1 MNKNKFFLVA
11 LLCML
16 LQSVT
21 CLADDKIIPVEQL
34 PAPAKTFV
42 KKYFPQA
49 TIEYATKDTEFMGTT
64 YEVRLSD
71 GTEVDFNKKGNWDN
85 VDCKTK
91 AVPASLVPAAIAQ
104 YVKAHY
110 PNTVIVKID
119 KERGGYEIELSNDLD
134 LKFNSKG
141 KLIGIDD

>member
-34 PAPAKTFV
+34 PASAKTFV

-49 TIEYATKDTEFMGTT
+49 TIEYATKDTEFMGAT

-71 GTEVDFNKKGNWDN
+71 GTEVDFDKKGNWDN
-85 VDCKTK
+85 VDK
-91 AVPASLVPAAIAQ
+91 ATGIMWIARQRLFLLHSFLQLSL
-104 YVKAHY
+104 
-110 PNTVIVKID
+110 
-119 KERGGYEIELSNDLD
+119 SM
-134 LKFNSKG
+134 
-141 KLIGIDD
+141 

>member
-21 CLADDKIIPVEQL
+21 CLADDKIIPVDQL
-34 PAPAKTFV
+34 PATAKTFV

-71 GTEVDFNKKGNWDN
+71 GTEVDFDKKGNWDN

>member
-1 MNKNKFFLVA
+1 MNKSKFFLVA
-11 LLCML
+11 LLCMF

-21 CLADDKIIPVEQL
+21 CLADDKIIPVDQL
-34 PAPAKTFV
+34 PATAKTFV

-71 GTEVDFNKKGNWDN
+71 GTKVEFDKKGNWDN
-85 VDCKTK
+85 VDCKVK

-119 KERGGYEIELSNDLD
+119 KERSGYDIELSNDLE

-141 KLIGIDD
+141 NLIGIDD

>member
-1 MNKNKFFLVA
+1 MNKNKFFWVA

-71 GTEVDFNKKGNWDN
+71 GTEVDFDKKGNWDN

-141 KLIGIDD
+141 NLIGIDD

>member
-49 TIEYATKDTEFMGTT
+49 TIEYANKDTEFMGTP

-71 GTEVDFNKKGNWDN
+71 GTEVDFDKKGNWDN

>member
-1 MNKNKFFLVA
+1 MA

-71 GTEVDFNKKGNWDN
+71 ETEVDFDKKGNWDN

>member
-1 MNKNKFFLVA
+1 
-11 LLCML
+11 ML

-34 PAPAKTFV
+34 PASAKTFV

-71 GTEVDFNKKGNWDN
+71 GTEVDFDKKGNWDN

>member
-34 PAPAKTFV
+34 PASAKTFV

-71 GTEVDFNKKGNWDN
+71 GTEVDFDKKGNWDN

-141 KLIGIDD
+141 NLIGIDD

>member
-71 GTEVDFNKKGNWDN
+71 GTEVDFDKKGNWDN

-110 PNTVIVKID
+110 PSTVIVKID

>member
-1 MNKNKFFLVA
+1 MNKNKLFLVA

-71 GTEVDFNKKGNWDN
+71 GTEVDFDKKGNWDN

>member
-1 MNKNKFFLVA
+1 MKTTKLFLVA
-11 LLCML
+11 VICML
-16 LQSVT
+16 AQSLT
-21 CLADDKIIPVEQL
+21 SMADDRMIPVSQL
-34 PAPAKTFV
+34 PATVNTFV
-42 KKYFPQA
+42 TKNFPGK
-49 TIEYATKDTEFMGTT
+49 TITYAEKDVEFGGTK
-64 YEVRLSD
+64 YEVMLND
-71 GTEVDFNKKGNWDN
+71 GAKIEFDKKGNWDN

>member
-71 GTEVDFNKKGNWDN
+71 GTEVDFDKKGNWDN
-85 VDCKTK
+85 VNCKTK

>member
-49 TIEYATKDTEFMGTT
+49 TIEYATKDTEFMGAT

-71 GTEVDFNKKGNWDN
+71 GTEVDFDKKGNWDN

>member
-34 PAPAKTFV
+34 PASAKTFV

-71 GTEVDFNKKGNWDN
+71 GTEVDFDKKGNWDN

-119 KERGGYEIELSNDLD
+119 KERSGYDIELSNDLD

>member
-49 TIEYATKDTEFMGTT
+49 TIEYATKDTEFMDTT

-71 GTEVDFNKKGNWDN
+71 GTEVDFDKKGNWDN

>member
-1 MNKNKFFLVA
+1 MNKNEFFLVA

-71 GTEVDFNKKGNWDN
+71 GTEVDFDKKGNWDN

-119 KERGGYEIELSNDLD
+119 KERSGYDIELSNDLE

>member
-11 LLCML
+11 LLCMF

-21 CLADDKIIPVEQL
+21 CLADDKIIPVDQL
-34 PAPAKTFV
+34 PATAKTFV

-49 TIEYATKDTEFMGTT
+49 TIEYATKDTEFVGTT

-71 GTEVDFNKKGNWDN
+71 GTKVEFDKKGNWDN
-85 VDCKTK
+85 VDCKVK

-119 KERGGYEIELSNDLD
+119 KERSGYDIELSNDLE

-141 KLIGIDD
+141 NLIGIDD

>member
-1 MNKNKFFLVA
+1 MNKNKLFLVA

-34 PAPAKTFV
+34 PASAKTFV

-71 GTEVDFNKKGNWDN
+71 GTEVDFDKKGNWDN

-119 KERGGYEIELSNDLD
+119 KERSGYDIELSNDLE

>member
-71 GTEVDFNKKGNWDN
+71 GTEGDFDKKGNWDN

>member
-71 GTEVDFNKKGNWDN
+71 GTEVDFDKKGNWDN

-119 KERGGYEIELSNDLD
+119 KDRGGYEIELSNDLD

>member
-34 PAPAKTFV
+34 PASAKTFV

-64 YEVRLSD
+64 YEGRLSD
-71 GTEVDFNKKGNWDN
+71 GTEVDFDKKGNWDN

>member
-1 MNKNKFFLVA
+1 MNKNKFFWVA

-64 YEVRLSD
+64 YEVRISD
-71 GTEVDFNKKGNWDN
+71 GTEVDFDKKGNWDN

>member
-71 GTEVDFNKKGNWDN
+71 GTEVDFDKKGNWDN

-104 YVKAHY
+104 YVRAHY

>member
-11 LLCML
+11 LLCL
-16 LQSVT
+16 LLLSVT
-21 CLADDKIIPVEQL
+21 CLAADKIIPVEQL

-71 GTEVDFNKKGNWDN
+71 GTEVDFDKKGNWDN

>member
-34 PAPAKTFV
+34 PASAKTFV

-71 GTEVDFNKKGNWDN
+71 GTEVDFDKKGNWDN

-134 LKFNSKG
+134 LNFNSKG

>member
-16 LQSVT
+16 LQSVN
-21 CLADDKIIPVEQL
+21 
-34 PAPAKTFV
+34 
-42 KKYFPQA
+42 
-49 TIEYATKDTEFMGTT
+49 
-64 YEVRLSD
+64 
-71 GTEVDFNKKGNWDN
+71 GTEVDFDKKGNWDN

>member
-16 LQSVT
+16 LLSVT

-71 GTEVDFNKKGNWDN
+71 GTEVDFDKKGNWDN

>member
-71 GTEVDFNKKGNWDN
+71 GTEVDFDKKGNWDN

-119 KERGGYEIELSNDLD
+119 KERGGYEIELSNDLE

>member
-11 LLCML
+11 LLCMF

-21 CLADDKIIPVEQL
+21 CLADDKIIPVDQL
-34 PAPAKTFV
+34 PATAKTFV

-71 GTEVDFNKKGNWDN
+71 GTEVDFDKKGNWDN

>member
-1 MNKNKFFLVA
+1 MNKNKLFLVA

-34 PAPAKTFV
+34 PASAKTFV

-71 GTEVDFNKKGNWDN
+71 GTEVDFDKKGNWDN

-119 KERGGYEIELSNDLD
+119 KERSGYEIELSNDLD

>member
-34 PAPAKTFV
+34 PASAKTFV

-49 TIEYATKDTEFMGTT
+49 TIEYATKDTEFMDTT

-71 GTEVDFNKKGNWDN
+71 GTEVDFDKKGNWDN

-119 KERGGYEIELSNDLD
+119 KERSGYDIELSNDLD

>member
-1 MNKNKFFLVA
+1 
-11 LLCML
+11 ML

-71 GTEVDFNKKGNWDN
+71 GTEVDFDKKGNWDN

>member
-1 MNKNKFFLVA
+1 
-11 LLCML
+11 ML
-16 LQSVT
+16 LLSVT

-71 GTEVDFNKKGNWDN
+71 GTEVDFDKKGNWDN

>member
-34 PAPAKTFV
+34 PASAKTFV

-71 GTEVDFNKKGNWDN
+71 GTKVEFDKKGNWDN

>member
-71 GTEVDFNKKGNWDN
+71 GTEVDFDKKGNWDN

-104 YVKAHY
+104 YVTAHY

>member
-16 LQSVT
+16 LQSLT

-34 PAPAKTFV
+34 PASAKTFV

-71 GTEVDFNKKGNWDN
+71 GTEVDFDKKGNWDN

>member
-34 PAPAKTFV
+34 PASAKTFV

-71 GTEVDFNKKGNWDN
+71 GTEVDFDKKGNWDN

-91 AVPASLVPAAIAQ
+91 AVPALLVPAAIAQ